1 MHAVN
6 MFEAKSQL
14 SRLIEAIESK
24 QEDEIIIARHGR
36 PVAKLVPLD
45 AAIDSSLRIGMAKNA
60 FTIPDDI
67 DVHNKEVAALFLGC
81 DA

>member
-24 QEDEIIIARHGR
+24 QENEIIIARHGR

-45 AAIDSSLRIGMAKNA
+45 ANMDTSQRIGVAKNA
-60 FTIPDDI
+60 FVVPDDI
-67 DVHNKEVAALFLGC
+67 DVSNEEVAALFLGER
-81 DA
+81 A